1 LGQVLKEAKE
11 EGGAP
16 ARASGSWL
24 RLSDFTSAA
33 AGLSAALPSQ
43 RRHADDARATAVAT
57 ALIALAKVLVTCFSS
72 DML

>member
-1 LGQVLKEAKE
+1 MLNEAKDE
-11 EGGAP
+11 AAAP

-43 RRHADDARATAVAT
+43 RRHADDARVTAVAT
-57 ALIALAKVLVTCFSS
+57 ALIALAKVLVTCFSR
-72 DML
+72 DLF